1 MKKFMAYCLISVALL
16 SCTTLDTT
24 RPTEAKVKNV
34 IMIIGDGMGWDRSR
48 SDYYCLT
55 PDKRLMALS
64 LIARRRW
71 TA

>member
-34 IMIIGDGMGWDRSR
+34 IMNIGEGMGPQQIG
-48 SDYYCLT
+48 L
-55 PDKRLMALS
+55 LLS
-64 LIARRRW
+64 YARQAPHGVNANRRRRW